1 MYNDTDNY
9 KQIDL
14 CVAFVAKWRCLFH
27 TIANQILIKFGII
40 AYNKS
45 TRTNFIFSG
54 FILRQYETN
63 VTEALQSG
71 PSHQAFVDSHL
82 WFTDRYNSCVAFL
95 NCQSNH
101 RTERRKTEVFSVHI
115 MKAWKGLDIELY
127 AFFTSNPYEND
138 WPASSSGRLTP
149 GISVGSTHL
158 TGRIQKY
165 LVPVRNRRTFPWFS
179 SV

>member
-14 CVAFVAKWRCLFH
+14 FVAFVPKWRCLFH
-27 TIANQILIKFGII
+27 TIANQILIKFGIT

-63 VTEALQSG
+63 VTEELQSG
-71 PSHQAFVDSHL
+71 PSHQASVHSHL
-82 WFTDRYNSCVAFL
+82 WFTDRHNSCVAFL
-95 NCQSNH
+95 NCQSNY
-101 RTERRKTEVFSVHI
+101 RTVRIKTEVVSVHI
-115 MKAWKGLDIELY
+115 MKAWKGLDIELH
-127 AFFTSNPYEND
+127 AFFTSELYEND
-138 WPASSSGRLTP
+138 WSVSSAGRLTP
-149 GISVGSTHL
+149 GISVGRTHL
-158 TGRIQKY
+158 TGRRDKY
-165 LVPVRNRRTFPWFS
+165 LVPVRNQRTFPWFF